1 MTAVLIGAGEARA
14 QTETEYWSAT
24 LTRANGVGDP
34 SVSLGY
40 VAATE
45 TGPGGMLDPST
56 FTYAGVLYTVK
67 RLYVTPGFIDIVS
80 FQTSPALPNDA
91 GLVLR
96 VPTFKTDDD
105 LTAACFENVEYQD
118 FPIDS
123 ANNVSDEW
131 FRWGVP
137 FDAEENGTAAG
148 TVEAEDSDAGDL
160 VTGYAITGGADA
172 GFFSLGA
179 TSGALTFQAPP
190 DFADPRDADDGN
202 TYEVTV
208 QATGGAGDR
217 EQTET
222 QTITVTVMD
231 ADEGQSGTVSIDD
244 TAPMVGDALTA
255 STANV
260 ADPDGLPDPFAPT
273 WQWYRTPADGAEAVI
288 SGAASATYTV
298 VAADLGAAL
307 TAKASWT
314 DVGGF
319 ANTLAS
325 APTAAVTR
333 AAATP
338 AAPTGFTAM
347 QWATRR

>member
-222 QTITVTVMD
+222 QTITVTVMN
-231 ADEGQSGTVSIDD
+231 ADEGQSG
-244 TAPMVGDALTA
+244 
-255 STANV
+255 
-260 ADPDGLPDPFAPT
+260 DGEH
-273 WQWYRTPADGAEAVI
+273 RRHRADG
-288 SGAASATYTV
+288 
-298 VAADLGAAL
+298 
-307 TAKASWT
+307 
-314 DVGGF
+314 
-319 ANTLAS
+319 
-325 APTAAVTR
+325 R
-333 AAATP
+333 
-338 AAPTGFTAM
+338 
-347 QWATRR
+347 